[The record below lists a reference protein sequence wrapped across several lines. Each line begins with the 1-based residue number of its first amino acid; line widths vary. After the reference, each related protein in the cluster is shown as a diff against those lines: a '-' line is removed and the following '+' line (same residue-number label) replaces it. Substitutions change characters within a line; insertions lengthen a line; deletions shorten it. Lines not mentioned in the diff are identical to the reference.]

1 MNPSI
6 ATLMCVFGI
15 AGLFYLDREKGARPS
30 KAIWLPIIWMTLI
43 GSRPLSVLLGFEPP
57 TGNVQLEGSPIDA
70 AFFGIL
76 TLAAIAVLIRRGNR
90 ARTLLLANWPIVLY
104 FVFCLIS
111 VSWSFHPDVSI
122 KRWIK
127 ATGDLAMVL
136 VIVTDRE
143 PTVAF
148 KRLISRLGF
157 VLLPVSVLLIK
168 YYPYL
173 GRASAPN
180 GEMMNTGVTTDK
192 NMLGVMLLVISMG
205 TLWHVITLLR
215 AKGQRDR
222 RRHLI
227 AQLALLAFGV
237 ALLRMAHSSTSIACF
252 ILGGGLIVATNLR
265 WFINRQGRVHA
276 LCIAILIAGVM
287 TLWLGGM
294 GSVAEALGRQST
306 LSGRTAIWAAVIPA
320 ASNPLVGSGFEGFW
334 ISPDVVKFQSALIGW
349 WHPEYLNEA
358 HNGYIEVY
366 LNLGIL
372 GVALIATI
380 LITGYLRAA
389 KALRKNWSFAGLMLA
404 YIVAAVIYSITEA
417 GFRMLDPIW
426 IFLLLAIVSSTSITS
441 GIFNRKALKVVA
453 FRDKGT
459 TQPDGMQSN
468 RSSEQIDAPRRRLS

>member
-6 ATLMCVFGI
+6 ATLICVLGI
-15 AGLFYLDREKGARPS
+15 AGLFYLDREKGARAS

-43 GSRPLSVLLGFEPP
+43 GSRPLSVMLGFQP
-57 TGNVQLEGSPIDA
+57 TGSNVQLEGSPVDA
-70 AFFGIL
+70 AIFGIL
-76 TLAAIAVLIRRGNR
+76 TLGAIAVLVRRGRRVR
-90 ARTLLLANWPIVLY
+90 ALLLANWPIVFY

-111 VSWSFHPDVSI
+111 VSWSFHPDVSL

-143 PTVAF
+143 PIVAF

-157 VLLPVSVLLIK
+157 VLLPLSVLLIK
-168 YYPYL
+168 YYPYI

-192 NMLGVMLLVISMG
+192 NMLGVMLLVLSMG
-205 TLWHVITLLR
+205 TLWHVITLFR
-215 AKGQRDR
+215 AKGQPNR
-222 RRHLI
+222 RRHLM
-227 AQLALLAFGV
+227 AQVTLLAFGI

-265 WFINRQGRVHA
+265 WFRNRPARVHV
-276 LCIAILIAGVM
+276 LCVAILVAGVM
-287 TLWLGGM
+287 TLWLGGV

-320 ASNPLVGSGFEGFW
+320 AGNPLVGSGFEGFW
-334 ISPDVVKFQSALIGW
+334 ISPDVVKFQTALVGW

-366 LNLGIL
+366 LNLGII
-372 GVALIATI
+372 GVGLIATI
-380 LITGYLRAA
+380 LITGYFRAA
-389 KALRKNWSFAGLMLA
+389 KALRKNWSIAGLMLA
-404 YIVAAVIYSITEA
+404 YVVAAIIYSITEA

-426 IFLLLAIVSSTSITS
+426 IFLLLAIVTSTSITI
-441 GIFNRKALKVVA
+441 GLFNRKPLKIVA
-453 FRDKGT
+453 FRDKIAT
-459 TQPDGMQSN
+459 VPVGMQSN
-468 RSSEQIDAPRRRLS
+468 SSSEQIEAPRRRFS